1 MIADTI
7 EGQKTYERVES
18 ILFTGNSSREKRR
31 IALDP
36 GADVVVVKRPDASE
50 IIWKVRAFLD
60 NERLGEAGF

>member
-7 EGQKTYERVES
+7 EGQKTYERVWS
-18 ILFTGNSSREKRR
+18 ILFTGNSSREKRW

-36 GADVVVVKRPDASE
+36 GADVVVVKRSDASE
-50 IIWKVRAFLD
+50 IIRTVRAFLD